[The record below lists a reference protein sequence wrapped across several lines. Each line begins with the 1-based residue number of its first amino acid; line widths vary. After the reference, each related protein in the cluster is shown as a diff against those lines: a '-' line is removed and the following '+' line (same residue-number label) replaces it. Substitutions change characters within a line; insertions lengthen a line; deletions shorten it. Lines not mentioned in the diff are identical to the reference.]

1 MLNQAEVLRPTAE
14 TVKPAELSEGA
25 RLARV
30 CALDEVPGLL
40 FGFLTLGY
48 IIQLLA
54 GLAY

>member
-1 MLNQAEVLRPTAE
+1 MLNQAEVLRPTE
-14 TVKPAELSEGA
+14 TVKPAEISEGA

-30 CALDEVPGLL
+30 CALDEVPGLV

-54 GLAY
+54 GLAH